1 MLRTPVCELLGIEV
15 PIICAPFGPW
25 DQVDLAAAVS
35 NAGALGSLGTAL
47 RTVPELRGQWARLR
61 NLTDRPFAINHTL
74 RPLDMEAFEATL
86 RDRPAAIS
94 FHIGDPGDLV
104 RRAHDAGI
112 LWIQQVFDLD
122 QARRAVD
129 RGADVIIA
137 QGGEA
142 GGNGGFIGTMV
153 MVPAVVDLAGTVPVV
168 ASGGIADGRG
178 IAAALTL
185 GAQGVNLGTRF
196 LATTEMRISDR
207 WKRSIIA
214 ADPLD
219 AVKVDFA
226 DAVLPPLSP
235 GGEPAVPRALR
246 TDFID
251 RWNADPSGA
260 RAATDR
266 LRADVRTAAVEDRLE
281 ELLPFT
287 GQSVALV
294 HDVSPAGALVRR
306 LAADAAEALNT
317 AGRWGRYSTR

>member
-1 MLRTPVCELLGIEV
+1 LCDVLGIGV

-25 DQVDLAAAVS
+25 EQVELAAAVC

-47 RTVPELRGQWARLR
+47 RGVDDLRRQWARLR
-61 NLTDRPFAINHTL
+61 DLTDRPFAINHTM
-74 RPLDMEAFEATL
+74 RPLDPAAFEATL
-86 RDRPAAIS
+86 RERPAAIS

-142 GGNGGFIGTMV
+142 GGNGGFVSTMV

-168 ASGGIADGRG
+168 AAGGIADGRG

-196 LATTEMRISDR
+196 LATTEMRVSDR
-207 WKRSIIA
+207 WKRAIVE

-226 DAVLPPLSP
+226 DAALPPLSP
-235 GGEPAVPRALR
+235 GGVPAVPRALR
-246 TDFID
+246 TEFIE
-251 RWNADPSGA
+251 RWNADPAGA
-260 RAATDR
+260 RSDADRIRAEIRAAAGDG
-266 LRADVRTAAVEDRLE
+266 RLE

-287 GQSVALV
+287 GQSAALV
-294 HDVSPAGALVRR
+294 HDVVPAATLISRLVTEAEEALR
-306 LAADAAEALNT
+306 DAAKRVRP
-317 AGRWGRYSTR
+317 G